1 MKTFS
6 GEEAIDNFV
15 ETDFPDDTLLY
26 NLVLDGNNTYYAE
39 DILVHNKCCSVDAPG
54 TCGNSGGSCFVAGT
68 MIEMA
73 GRENCKIEDVEI
85 GDELIGFDNVIN
97 TVVEFDHPKLGDRSL
112 YAFNGGKPLVT
123 AEHPFMTPGGWKAIN
138 QEATFEENPGM
149 KDAMAGNLEVGDMI
163 SLHNGEWLEI
173 KSIDKHTAPPST
185 QVYNFKLDGNNTYV
199 ANGMVVHNKGGGG
212 TVICTALYGL
222 GYLDEEI
229 FCLDQ
234 KFGHM
239 IRQTDPEVM
248 RGYHAWGIPVADYIK
263 GNGIG
268 NKLFLHLLA
277 RPLAGSWAKQMAHE
291 LEPDKY
297 KSNMFGKLLMNVGIP
312 ICRTIG
318 KIATTKVKEV

>member
-1 MKTFS
+1 LKTFA

-15 ETDFPDDTLLY
+15 ETDFPHDTLLY

-39 DILVHNKCCSVDAPG
+39 DILVHNKCSEGTPG
-54 TCGNSGGSCFVAGT
+54 NCGNAGGSCFVAGT

-73 GRENCKIEDVEI
+73 GKENCKIEDVEI

-173 KSIDKHTAPPST
+173 ESIEEHFDHPLT

-212 TVICTALYGL
+212 GCVIATHGIDTGGFSLLDKAKAEIWCEKTYHGKWYG
-222 GYLDEEI
+222 EA
-229 FCLDQ
+229 F
-234 KFGHM
+234 
-239 IRQTDPEVM
+239 R
-248 RGYHAWGIPVADYIK
+248 RGYRHLGNRAIEQGNAHKHYSEFKEFVSYGRGIKK
-263 GNGIG
+263 GFMLGLNYY
-268 NKLFLHLLA
+268 F
-277 RPLAGSWAKQMAHE
+277 
-291 LEPDKY
+291 
-297 KSNMFGKLLMNVGIP
+297 
-312 ICRTIG
+312 RTIQFFTVG
-318 KIATTKVKEV
+318 LFVREK